1 MRTTTP
7 CPDPIHLRLFF
18 YAPAHAIESKSL
30 RAHVEQCENC
40 RAIVGELEGDY
51 EPPRAQTERFV
62 VRGREPSSAEST
74 VILPPPNGAAQVE
87 AGDQAEHTLSDASL
101 AEPSDPSSSLAES
114 TVILP
119 AEKPKTEDAD
129 VDANQN
135 TIADGTLTAG
145 RPLGSSTDTGE
156 FMLTTGGDPSK
167 SSADTSVLLPPG
179 AGRGMSRS
187 VSVNRR
193 QPRNREKKM
202 LLPRL

>member
-1 MRTTTP
+1 MRATTP

-30 RAHVEQCENC
+30 RAHVEQCESC

-51 EPPRAQTERFV
+51 EPSRAQTERFV

-87 AGDQAEHTLSDASL
+87 AGDQAEHTLSDAFSR
-101 AEPSDPSSSLAES
+101 PSEPSSSLAES

-156 FMLTTGGDPSK
+156 FILSAGGDPSN
-167 SSADTSVLLPPG
+167 SAADTSILLPPG
-179 AGRGMSRS
+179 AGRGMSPS

-193 QPRNREKKM
+193 QARNRVKKM
-202 LLPRL
+202 LSPRL